1 MRSIRSL
8 STFDSVLNTSTHT
21 LNDVKICEGNR
32 VIILID
38 TTTIRVTTWKLLSVR
53 RRVQLSDSNVD
64 YAIQAVSN
72 ALH

>member
-8 STFDSVLNTSTHT
+8 STLDSVLNTSTHT
-21 LNDVKICEGNR
+21 SNEVKICEGNR